1 MGRIEELYNECHG
14 GGDGK
19 FCGTAGGNK
28 AGRTAAQRS
37 AAAAKSKQI
46 LSRIGHAQKPG
57 DSN

>member
-1 MGRIEELYNECHG
+1 MTMGRIEELYNECHG

-37 AAAAKSKQI
+37 AAPASVA
-46 LSRIGHAQKPG
+46 
-57 DSN
+57 